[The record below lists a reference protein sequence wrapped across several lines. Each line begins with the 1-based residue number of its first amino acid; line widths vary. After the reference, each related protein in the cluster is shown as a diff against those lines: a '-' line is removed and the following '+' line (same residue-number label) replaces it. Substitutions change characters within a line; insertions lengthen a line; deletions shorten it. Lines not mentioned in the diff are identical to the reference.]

1 MKPDPSTH
9 CPHCGSQA
17 KGTNFCTDCGK
28 KLPGDVPPEV
38 EATAPTGVT
47 ASKPVTEAATSE
59 PGEPGNASSTESSDA
74 SDDPVWRRPK
84 VILGAGIALAAVIAV
99 GIGIAVGG
107 SDDAP
112 RQKAKGQDFSYQH
125 RVEQVVL
132 ATQKRAL
139 GASAGG
145 SETFYDGV
153 SCQPVEPLAKDHDG
167 LADQF
172 FCTFDYSQVSPV
184 SDAEAGPTIWEVN
197 GPHAKRIEPSFD
209 ELAQQELAL
218 ESEVALDRVPVDGVE
233 AAQQFRPF
241 LWNLVRNFS
250 GFSEQTYSCNGPV
263 ETRAEDSSFDCEY
276 EFQPIAADDQWLG
289 ATSGSYRVRFHSD
302 GSVVYF
308 GPVPASAP
316 QPGTTSTPAATDTTT
331 TDTSAT
337 TATFVK
343 DCYGSACDDR
353 SANGP
358 DNVKQDT
365 TPSASLY
372 AAVGD
377 AFAPVA
383 VGKTYAPDAVAIG
396 HVCQYSFGSED
407 LYAFAYARL
416 PGGTNGTAAF
426 HFFDT
431 AGWALVL
438 KNGQVQEAASEN
450 EADIR
455 AKADEMDAKC
465 TVGSWKD

>member
-28 KLPGDVPPEV
+28 RLPGDVPPEV

-47 ASKPVTEAATSE
+47 ASKPVTEAATSK

-99 GIGIAVGG
+99 GIGIAVIGSQGNGG
-107 SDDAP
+107 S
-112 RQKAKGQDFSYQH
+112 
-125 RVEQVVL
+125 
-132 ATQKRAL
+132 
-139 GASAGG
+139 GG
-145 SETFYDGV
+145 SSSGSPAPSLGPGPWGEGQVATFLRPAYEALVPKYG
-153 SCQPVEPLAKDHDG
+153 EIM
-167 LADQF
+167 QF
-172 FCTFDYSQVSPV
+172 DCFQY
-184 SDAEAGPTIWEVN
+184 PT
-197 GPHAKRIEPSFD
+197 P
-209 ELAQQELAL
+209 
-218 ESEVALDRVPVDGVE
+218 RVPVPQGIASDHVFLCQAAFQGHPGISPEALPAGAIVGGILGQRQVAFDDAGRVIDESDPPNIRSENRTGQSCTSRPDIPRSASEGYLPDCATLQTMVE
-233 AAQQFRPF
+233 YPP
-241 LWNLVRNFS
+241 LP
-250 GFSEQTYSCNGPV
+250 PV
-263 ETRAEDSSFDCEY
+263 DSSLY
-276 EFQPIAADDQWLG
+276 GTGSKAAG
-289 ATSGSYRVRFHSD
+289 GTEGT
-302 GSVVYF
+302 
-308 GPVPASAP
+308 
-316 QPGTTSTPAATDTTT
+316 PGTIDQTT
-331 TDTSAT
+331 TDTSAS

-365 TPSASLY
+365 TPSPSLY

-426 HFFDT
+426 HFFGT

-438 KNGQVQEAASEN
+438 KNGEVQEAFSEN
-450 EADIR
+450 EAEIR